1 MRTLSLVIASHRRWR
16 SNPVNYARAYARLY
30 YDWIATVAM
39 LPRDDKKHHTQFPSM
54 EGCRAA
60 AGWSEKPRKYCH
72 PALRYAATHSLV
84 IASHR
89 RWRGNLFC
97 IVVFHNVS
105 LGRLC
110 ALCVSSYLFKL
121 RYRLFS
127 HTLYSLG
134 LRLRVSSYLF
144 KLR

>member
-1 MRTLSLVIASHRRWR
+1 MAS
-16 SNPVNYARAYARLY
+16 VF
-30 YDWIATVAM
+30 IT
-39 LPRDDKKHHTQFPSM
+39 PRDPSNMNYIIFFKTASLRDKLINLDPGVKHLDDTRVESSPSVNKKIKHHTQFPSM

-72 PALRYAATHSLV
+72 PAPRYAATHSLV

-121 RYRLFS
+121 R
-127 HTLYSLG
+127 
-134 LRLRVSSYLF
+134 
-144 KLR
+144 